1 MVSKGTRFLKIVFV
15 LVGAFLVSLSVLLPV
30 LMENATNHHG
40 LTPTFGS
47 IYLRFLSPF
56 VTIAAMAS
64 SFIAAAAIL
73 SFEKSRPSRFSVL
86 LGILTLS
93 VFVAE
98 IVLSAYVSTVRPLSA
113 ATPAPMAIYVLMGL
127 VPFGLACTLFTL
139 ASMLSYPP
147 RS

>member
-1 MVSKGTRFLKIVFV
+1 MASKGTRFLKIVFV

-30 LMENATNHHG
+30 LMENATNHRG

-47 IYLRFLSPF
+47 IYLRVLSPF
-56 VTIAAMAS
+56 VTVAAMAS

-73 SFEKSRPSRFSVL
+73 SFEKSRPSHFSVL
-86 LGILTLS
+86 LGIMTLS

-98 IVLSAYVSTVRPLSA
+98 IVLSAYVSTVHPLP
-113 ATPAPMAIYVLMGL
+113 ATTLAPLAIYVLMGL
-127 VPFGLACTLFTL
+127 VPLGLACTLFTI
-139 ASMLSYPP
+139 ASMLSYSP